1 MYTELTAEQRTIRE
15 VAREFAEHEIA
26 PHSTSWDRQEAMDR
40 AVLGKLAELGFLGAT
55 IPAEHGG
62 ADLDPLSYCLLIE
75 ELGRVDSSVRGVVTV
90 HAGLVAKTIVRWGTE
105 DQRARFLPRLAAGTA
120 IGCFALTEPD
130 HGSDAAHLTTRAT
143 RHSDHWTLDGSKTF
157 ITNGTWADIALVFAR
172 TGPAPGARGITC
184 FIVDTAADGFR
195 AVPIKGKLGLRA
207 QDTAAL
213 SLDGV
218 RVPDADRL
226 GDVGSGFKI
235 AMTALDAGRMSLAAA
250 AVGIAQG
257 SLDVAV
263 RYAKER
269 SAFGKPIA
277 GHQLVQ
283 ELLADTAVELDAA
296 RLLTWRVAA
305 LMTAGRPFTVEAS
318 KAKYFASETAVRATN
333 AAVQVLGGYGYL
345 DEFPIAR
352 FLRDARVTTLYE
364 GTSQVQKLLIGRAL
378 TDVPA
383 FS

>member
-1 MYTELTAEQRTIRE
+1 MYDELTGEQQTIRD

-26 PHSTSWDRQEAMDR
+26 PHSTHWDRQEAMDR
-40 AVLGKLAELGFLGAT
+40 AVLDKLADVGFLGAT
-55 IPAEHGG
+55 IPTEHGG
-62 ADLDPLSYCLLIE
+62 AELDPLNYCLLIE

-90 HAGLVAKTIVRWGTE
+90 HAGLVAKTILRWGTE

-130 HGSDAAHLTTRAT
+130 HGSDAAQLTTRAV
-143 RHSDHWTLDGSKTF
+143 RQDGDWTLDGSKTF
-157 ITNGTWADIALVFAR
+157 ITNGTWANIALVFAR
-172 TGPAPGARGITC
+172 TGPASGARGITC
-184 FIVDTAADGFR
+184 FIVDTASDGFR

-207 QDTAAL
+207 QDTATL
-213 SLDGV
+213 FLENV
-218 RVPDADRL
+218 RVPDTDRL

-257 SLDVAV
+257 SLDAAV
-263 RYAKER
+263 RYARER
-269 SAFGKPIA
+269 SAFGKSIA

-296 RLLTWRVAA
+296 RLLTWRVAS
-305 LMTAGRPFTVEAS
+305 LMAAGRPFTVEAS

-345 DEFPIAR
+345 DEFPVAR

-378 TDVPA
+378 TGVPA